1 MLLHEAVC
9 CAFVALCF
17 FLIGIHSMRAEQPLR
32 GMEFEKKHKKIKA
45 YRKSV

>member
-17 FLIGIHSMRAEQPLR
+17 FLIGIHSMREELEQPLR
-32 GMEFEKKHKKIKA
+32 GMEFEKKEAQKD
-45 YRKSV
+45 